1 MALQGYRSS
10 SGFDG
15 INYDYLADLPEVD
28 YENPDQT
35 GQDFQYSSAPLSG
48 SGGDSSGVNTSALNI
63 LADPFPLNPDGSQR
77 IPKRP
82 GYAAGIGG
90 GTQPP
95 SESNAYSMMP
105 TNPEK
110 ALAVLK
116 GTVYNPATQSFQ
128 PSTKYSYPGS
138 TYMPKRFDMIDKALM
153 FGSPNADVS
162 DLLVNEYNPD
172 SSSTP
177 MKNILDNA
185 GDVQASIMQ
194 LTHDNPT
201 ASASDIINAHHENF
215 TGFDSSGNFT
225 GAPVDPGTA
234 AMNAIPD
241 FSQPTQS
248 VFDPGGLFSGS
259 FSFDKGG
266 QVSGGK

>member
-1 MALQGYRSS
+1 MALQGYKSS

-15 INYDYLADLPEVD
+15 INYDYLADLPKVD

-35 GQDFQYSSAPLSG
+35 GQDFQYGSAPLSG
-48 SGGDSSGVNTSALNI
+48 GGGDSGGINTSALNV
-63 LADPFPLNPDGSQR
+63 LANPFPLNPDGSR
-77 IPKRP
+77 NIPKRP
-82 GYAAGIGG
+82 GYAAGMGG
-90 GTQPP
+90 MD
-95 SESNAYSMMP
+95 SSASSMMP
-105 TNPEK
+105 TNPEE

-116 GTVYNPATQSFQ
+116 GTVYNPATKSFQ

-138 TYMPKRFDMIDKALM
+138 TYMPERFDMIDKALM
-153 FGSPNADVS
+153 FGSPNADT
-162 DLLVNEYNPD
+162 
-172 SSSTP
+172 SS
-177 MKNILDNA
+177 MGMQGILDNA

-201 ASASDIINAHHENF
+201 ASVQQIHDAHHENF

-234 AMNAIPD
+234 AMNAMPD
-241 FSQPTQS
+241 YSQPTQS